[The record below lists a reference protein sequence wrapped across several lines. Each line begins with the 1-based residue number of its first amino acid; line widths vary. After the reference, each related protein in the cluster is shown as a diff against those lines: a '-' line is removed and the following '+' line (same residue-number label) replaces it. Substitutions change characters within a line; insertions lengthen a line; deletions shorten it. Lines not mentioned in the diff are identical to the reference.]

1 MAGTVEQSTVRSV
14 YWRLLPLAILTY
26 FLCYLDRINVGFA
39 ALTMNKDLGLDAAT
53 YGMAAG
59 AFFWGY
65 FLFEVP
71 SNLILEKV
79 GARLWIARIMLTW
92 GLLSGATAF
101 AVGPWSFLTLR
112 FLLGLAE
119 AGLFPGMILFFTYW
133 FPDWHRARIMSGF
146 TVALPLAVAAGAP
159 LSTSII
165 VGMDKILG
173 LAGWQWMFIAEAIP
187 TVIVGFVFFWFV
199 TDRPHQA
206 HWLNDDERSWLA
218 TTLEEERKLIEGKR
232 KVSLWQSF
240 YDPRVLLLTLNYFGI
255 VTASLGL
262 LLFLPQMVKGLGL
275 TTMQVGWVSMIP
287 YAFGALSMVVWGWV
301 SDRLNERRWNLFAAC
316 LVACVGLI
324 FAGVNIGTWWA
335 VVGMTI
341 ATIGLYGTKG
351 PFWTLPSMILTGS
364 AAASGIA
371 WINGLGNLGGFFGPT
386 AVGWVKTLT
395 GSFASGLY
403 LLAALALLSAVT
415 TFWLDMRSPVGRQGQ
430 GDLAGVPAE

>member
-1 MAGTVEQSTVRSV
+1 MTANQVEQSTARKV
-14 YWRLLPLAILTY
+14 YRRLLPLAILTY

-79 GARLWIARIMLTW
+79 GARLWIARIMVTW

-101 AVGPWSFLTLR
+101 CSGPWSFLTMR

-133 FPDWHRARIMSGF
+133 FPEWHRGRIMAGF

-159 LSTSII
+159 LSTALLELNG
-165 VGMDKILG
+165 VLG
-173 LAGWQWMFIAEAIP
+173 IAGWKWMFIAESVP
-187 TVIVGFVFFWFV
+187 TILVGIFFFFFV
-199 TDRPHQA
+199 TDRPTQA
-206 HWLNDDERSWLA
+206 HWLSGEERDWLIA
-218 TTLEEERKLIEGKR
+218 TLDEERKLIEAKC

-240 YDPRVLLLTLNYFGI
+240 RDPRVLILTLNYFGI
-255 VTASLGL
+255 ITASLGL
-262 LLFLPQMVKGLGL
+262 LLFLPQMLKQLGF
-275 TTMQVGWVSMIP
+275 TNMQVGWVSMIP
-287 YAFGALSMVVWGWV
+287 YLFGALSMIAWGWV
-301 SDRLNERRWNLFAAC
+301 SDRMGERRWNLFCACMVAA
-316 LVACVGLI
+316 VGLI
-324 FAGVNIGTWWA
+324 IAGMTIGTAWA

-351 PFWTLPSMILTGS
+351 PFWTMPSMILTGS

-371 WINGLGNLGGFFGPT
+371 WINGIGNLGGFFGPT
-386 AVGWVKTLT
+386 AVGWIKNLT

-403 LLAALALLSAVT
+403 LLAALALVSALS
-415 TFWLDMRSPVGRQGQ
+415 TFWLNIKSPVSTGG
-430 GDLAGVPAE
+430 LAGVPAE

>member
-1 MAGTVEQSTVRSV
+1 MADTVDKSTARKV

-39 ALTMNKDLGLDAAT
+39 ALTMNKELGLDAAT

-79 GARLWIARIMLTW
+79 GARLWIARIMVSW
-92 GLLSGATAF
+92 GILSGATAF
-101 AVGPWSFLTLR
+101 AVGPWSFLTMR

-133 FPDWHRARIMSGF
+133 FPDWHRARIMAGF

-165 VGMDKILG
+165 VGMDKIWG
-173 LAGWQWMFIAEAIP
+173 FAGWQWMFIAEAIP
-187 TVIVGFVFFWFV
+187 TVIVGFVFFFFV

-218 TTLEEERKLIEGKR
+218 TTLDEERKLIEGKR

-240 YDPRVLLLTLNYFGI
+240 YEPKVLILTLNYFGI

-262 LLFLPQMVKGLGL
+262 LLFLPQMVKQLGL
-275 TTMQVGWVSMIP
+275 TTMEVGWVSMIP
-287 YAFGALSMVVWGWV
+287 YLFGALSMVTWGWI
-301 SDRLNERRWNLFAAC
+301 SDRIGERRWNLFAAC
-316 LVACVGLI
+316 IVAAVGLA
-324 FAGVNIGTWWA
+324 FAGMTIGTPWA
-335 VVGMTI
+335 VVGMTL
-341 ATIGLYGTKG
+341 ATIGLYGSKG

-386 AVGWVKTLT
+386 AVGWIKTLT
-395 GSFASGLY
+395 GSYESGLY
-403 LLAALALLSAVT
+403 LLAGLAVMSAVT
-415 TFWLDMRSPVGRQGQ
+415 TLWLNFERPVTQPGQ
-430 GDLAGVPAE
+430 ELAGVPAE

>member
-1 MAGTVEQSTVRSV
+1 MTDTVDKSTARKV

-79 GARLWIARIMLTW
+79 GARLWIARIMVSW
-92 GLLSGATAF
+92 GILSGATAF
-101 AVGPWSFLTLR
+101 AVGPWSFLTMR

-133 FPDWHRARIMSGF
+133 FPDWHRARIMAGF

-165 VGMDKILG
+165 VGMDKVWG
-173 LAGWQWMFIAEAIP
+173 LAGWQWMFISEAIP
-187 TVIVGFVFFWFV
+187 TVIVGFVFFFLV

-206 HWLNDDERSWLA
+206 HWLTDDERSWLA

-240 YDPRVLLLTLNYFGI
+240 YEPKVLILTLNYFGI

-262 LLFLPQMVKGLGL
+262 LLFLPQMVKQLGL

-287 YAFGALSMVVWGWV
+287 YLFGALSMVTWGWV
-301 SDRLNERRWNLFAAC
+301 SDRMGERRWNLFAAC
-316 LVACVGLI
+316 IVAAIGLA
-324 FAGVNIGTWWA
+324 FAGMTIGTPWA
-335 VVGMTI
+335 VVGMTL
-341 ATIGLYGTKG
+341 ATIGLYGSKG

-386 AVGWVKTLT
+386 AVGWIKTMT
-395 GSFASGLY
+395 GSYESGLY
-403 LLAALALLSAVT
+403 LLAGLAAMSAVT
-415 TFWLDMRSPVGRQGQ
+415 TLWLNFERPVTQAGQ
-430 GDLAGVPAE
+430 ELAGVPAE